1 MRPVGRHG
9 GRVVAVPVG
18 CLAAA
23 LLLAGAARA
32 QDSVTVLTLD
42 RALAL
47 TRQYNPAYQRAVA
60 QADASGASVRA
71 GFGAF
76 LPSLSASIGWNGNS
90 STIVSGQDDFGR
102 PVELPEPLDYR
113 SSSTSQGLSSSL
125 TLFDG
130 LQNLNNYRA
139 AKSGADASYANV
151 AQQEASVTAEV
162 TRRFYSALQA
172 DRLIGVEEQILA
184 VSRQQLEATERL
196 FRVAARTEVDVLGA
210 QSSVAQ
216 QEQALEQARGD
227 ARKARLSLTQ
237 LVGMADLGD
246 VQLSGELPEPFDPTT
261 LDADSLVAT
270 ARRQSPAVA
279 YAQAN
284 AAQAEYSAS
293 AAKGRYW
300 PTVSARASFS
310 RSMNLSSYEALFTFN
325 PKNRGFGFGIDVS
338 VPIFTRFQTSD
349 AVARANV
356 QARSAQESLREAE
369 LQLAREVRSAHIDLV
384 TAYRRLELAQRGLE
398 LSRRRLAM
406 AQEQYQLGTIG
417 FTDFQVIVT
426 QSSEDARR
434 LINAQLEF
442 ARATVTLE
450 ELVGQPVRPAGPQ

>member
-1 MRPVGRHG
+1 MRAAR
-9 GRVVAVPVG
+9 A
-18 CLAAA
+18 AAA
-23 LLLAGAARA
+23 LFLLLGTASVVRA
-32 QDSVTVLTLD
+32 QGNIAVLTLEE
-42 RALAL
+42 AL
-47 TRQYNPAYQRAVA
+47 TLARQYNPAYQRAVV

-76 LPSLSASIGWNGNS
+76 LPSLSANIGWNGNS

-102 PVELPEPLDYR
+102 PVELPEPLGYR

-139 AKSGADASYANV
+139 AKSASDASYANV
-151 AQQEASVTAEV
+151 AEQQASVTAEV

-172 DRLIGVEEQILA
+172 ERLIGVEEQILA

-216 QEQALEQARGD
+216 QEQALEQARGN
-227 ARKARLSLTQ
+227 ARKATLSLAQ
-237 LVGMADLGD
+237 IIGLEEVVALQ
-246 VQLSGELPEPFDPTT
+246 VSGELPEPFDPTA
-261 LDADSLVAT
+261 LDPDSLVAT
-270 ARRQSPAVA
+270 ARRQSPSVA
-279 YAQAN
+279 YAQAY
-284 AAQAEYSAS
+284 AAQAAYSAS

-300 PTVSARASFS
+300 PTVSARASLS

-325 PKNRGFGFGIDVS
+325 PKNRGFGFGIDIS

-349 AVARANV
+349 AVAQAV
-356 QARSAQESLREAE
+356 AQARSAQESLREAD
-369 LQLAREVRSAHIDLV
+369 LQLERDVRSAHIDLV
-384 TAYRRLELAQRGLE
+384 TAYRSLQLAQRGLD

-450 ELVGQPVRPAGPQ
+450 ELVGETVRPAGLP

>member
-1 MRPVGRHG
+1 MR
-9 GRVVAVPVG
+9 AA
-18 CLAAA
+18 LAAA
-23 LLLAGAARA
+23 ALFLLVAAGVAHA
-32 QDSVTVLTLD
+32 QDGVTVLTLEQ
-42 RALAL
+42 AL
-47 TRQYNPAYQRAVA
+47 TLAREHNPAYQRAVA

-76 LPSLSASIGWNGNS
+76 LPSLSANLGWNGNS
-90 STIVSGQDDFGR
+90 SRIVSGQDDFGR
-102 PVELPEPLDYR
+102 PVELPEALDYR

-139 AKSGADASYANV
+139 AKSASHAAYANV
-151 AQQEASVTAEV
+151 AGQEASVTAEV

-172 DRLIGVEEQILA
+172 ERLIGVEEQILA

-227 ARKARLSLTQ
+227 ARKATLSLAQIIGLEEAATLQ
-237 LVGMADLGD
+237 V
-246 VQLSGELPEPFDPTT
+246 SGELPEPFDPTA
-261 LDADSLVAT
+261 LDPDLLVAT
-270 ARRQSPAVA
+270 ARRQSPSVA
-279 YAQAN
+279 YAQAY

-325 PKNRGFGFGIDVS
+325 PKNRGFGFGIDIS
-338 VPIFTRFQTSD
+338 VPIFTRFQTSEG
-349 AVARANV
+349 VAQAIA

-369 LQLAREVRSAHIDLV
+369 LQLARDVRSAHIDLV
-384 TAYRRLELAQRGLE
+384 TAYTRLQLAQRGLD

-450 ELVGQPVRPAGPQ
+450 ELVGEAVRPAGSP